1 MLKSIKDRRKA
12 VAARNII
19 LLTMVGEPE
28 NPTYRKQYLIRI
40 SPPVDYIPPRTELE
54 TVFRGWVSSEHRY

>member
-1 MLKSIKDRRKA
+1 MLKSIKESRKA
-12 VAARNII
+12 VAARNIV
-19 LLTMVGEPE
+19 LLTMRGESE

-54 TVFRGWVSSEHRY
+54 TVFRGWVRQ